1 MRFLSE
7 DPWERLRQLREKI
20 PNVCFQMLFRGSNAV
35 GYSNYPDHVVAGFVK
50 HAAAS
55 GMDIF
60 RIFDSL
66 NYLPNMQV
74 AMEATREHG
83 KVLCEAAICYTG
95 DINDEKRD
103 KYSLKYYIAKAKEV
117 DGMVK
122 AGGDLKAIAKAVASV
137 PCPVIAN
144 GDVTSAAKAQR
155 LIADTK
161 AHGMMMG
168 RHAIR
173 NPWVFRQWREVQQG
187 LTPFKPTLADV
198 RTYIQELADECCDAA
213 KATDKQ
219 AGRLK
224 KFLNFVGLAVDTE
237 GKFLHD
243 MRRTDNL
250 PDLLKC
256 CDAHLLGARSGETY
270 PDEPHRGL
278 IARPTRETQQGCA
291 L

>member
-1 MRFLSE
+1 
-7 DPWERLRQLREKI
+7 
-20 PNVCFQMLFRGSNAV
+20 
-35 GYSNYPDHVVAGFVK
+35 
-50 HAAAS
+50 
-55 GMDIF
+55 
-60 RIFDSL
+60 
-66 NYLPNMQV
+66 
-74 AMEATREHG
+74 
-83 KVLCEAAICYTG
+83 
-95 DINDEKRD
+95 
-103 KYSLKYYIAKAKEV
+103 
-117 DGMVK
+117 
-122 AGGDLKAIAKAVASV
+122 VASV

-155 LIADTK
+155 LLAETK
-161 AHGMMMG
+161 AYGMMMG

-173 NPWVFRQWREVQQG
+173 NPWIFRQWREAQQG

-213 KATDKQ
+213 KATEKQ

-224 KFLNFVGLAVDTE
+224 KFLNFIGLAVDTE

-243 MRRTDNL
+243 MRRTENL

-256 CDAHLLGARSGETY
+256 CDEHLMGARAGETY